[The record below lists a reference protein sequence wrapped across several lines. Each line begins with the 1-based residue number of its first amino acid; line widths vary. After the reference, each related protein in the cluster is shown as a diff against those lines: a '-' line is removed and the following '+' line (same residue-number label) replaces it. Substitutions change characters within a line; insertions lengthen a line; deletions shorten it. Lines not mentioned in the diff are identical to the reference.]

1 MLDLGPNVDSK
12 PEALLEFAIMG
23 AIAVEYTEN
32 IASPTVG
39 VPSPCTFSSLL
50 TNWKPQTKSVK

>member
-1 MLDLGPNVDSK
+1 
-12 PEALLEFAIMG
+12 MG

-39 VPSPCTFSSLL
+39 LL
-50 TNWKPQTKSVK
+50 NIGEEEMKGNDKIKKT